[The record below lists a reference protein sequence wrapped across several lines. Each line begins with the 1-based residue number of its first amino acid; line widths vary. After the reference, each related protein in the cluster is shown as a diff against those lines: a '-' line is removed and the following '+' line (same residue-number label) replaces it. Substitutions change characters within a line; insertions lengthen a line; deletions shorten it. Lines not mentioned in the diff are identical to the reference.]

1 MIVGPKAPLKA
12 KHIWEIRTRLKM
24 ATKLRDLAL
33 FNVAIDS
40 KLRGCDVVKLRI
52 ADVMAGGAIR
62 LRSTVVQQ
70 KTGRPV
76 PFELT
81 DPTRE
86 ALVDWLKIRRAVGCD
101 WVFPSR
107 LHAGEHL
114 TTRQYAR
121 LVDEWVEMA
130 GLDSTAFGTHSLRRT
145 KVAMVYKRTGN
156 LRACQLLL
164 GHTKLESTV
173 RYLGIEADD
182 ALALSEQTEI

>member
-1 MIVGPKAPLKA
+1 MQTEHSTSSASTRAAWNAGMIIGPKAPLKA

-24 ATKLRDLAL
+24 AA
-33 FNVAIDS
+33 
-40 KLRGCDVVKLRI
+40 KLRI
-52 ADVMAGGAIR
+52 ADVMAGGTIR

-101 WVFPSR
+101 WLFPGR

-121 LVDEWVEMA
+121 LVDAWA
-130 GLDSTAFGTHSLRRT
+130 RWRGSTQPPTASTACAGQRSPWCTS
-145 KVAMVYKRTGN
+145 
-156 LRACQLLL
+156 
-164 GHTKLESTV
+164 
-173 RYLGIEADD
+173 
-182 ALALSEQTEI
+182 ALAISAPANFRQRALSGAGRPASAARRYGAA

>member
-24 ATKLRDLAL
+24 AAKLRDLAL
-33 FNVAIDS
+33 FNLAIGS

-52 ADVMAGGAIR
+52 ADVMAGGTIR

-70 KTGRPV
+70 KTGQPV

-86 ALVDWLKIRRAVGCD
+86 APVDWLKIRRAVGCD
-101 WVFPSR
+101 WLFPSR

-130 GLDSTAFGTHSLRRT
+130 GLDSTASGTHRLRRT

-164 GHTKLESTV
+164 GHRSWKAPSAPS
-173 RYLGIEADD
+173 G
-182 ALALSEQTEI
+182 